1 VPIRP
6 FLAGQAFEPEMLQQ
20 MSAAFVKAC
29 EALRLEIRDDPAT
42 RLVGRT
48 IIELAQ
54 RGLRDSAT
62 LLEMTLQ
69 EFRTDPNAELIK

>member
-42 RLVGRT
+42 RLVART
-48 IIELAQ
+48 IIDLAQ

>member
-1 VPIRP
+1 
-6 FLAGQAFEPEMLQQ
+6 MLQQ

-42 RLVGRT
+42 RLVART
-48 IIELAQ
+48 IIDLAQ